1 MKYQIAL
8 QTQYL
13 SKNYLIPL
21 GLMQLATVQISPYR
35 TKRAKESVPWEQRL
49 SYREIEVQKLKC
61 FKHQPWEMSAHA
73 EVLQMIPGGVGVHGF
88 DVVRCSWEVGAGSGT
103 AE

>member
-1 MKYQIAL
+1 M
-8 QTQYL
+8 
-13 SKNYLIPL
+13 
-21 GLMQLATVQISPYR
+21 
-35 TKRAKESVPWEQRL
+35 SV
-49 SYREIEVQKLKC
+49 
-61 FKHQPWEMSAHA
+61 HA